1 MAEKYIPEFPYKGD
15 QAIIMSGRIIFNSKD
30 DSIFLFGKSAIGLS
44 SLGEVNIDSIQGTT
58 INSPIIQ
65 LGLNAQDAG
74 EPLVKGRQN
83 NLLLLE
89 LVGELKNLCI
99 SLSSISE
106 TNLNIAIPGI
116 ISSAVSA
123 VNSMKQI
130 EDTIKLEN
138 NLSKKTFTL

>member
-1 MAEKYIPEFPYKGD
+1 MAESYIPEFPYKGD
-15 QAIIMSGRIIFNSKD
+15 QAIIISGRIIFNSKD

-44 SLGEVNIDSIQGTT
+44 SLGQVNIDSIQGTT

-65 LGLNAQDAG
+65 LGLNDQDAG

-99 SLSSISE
+99 SLSNISE
-106 TNLNIAIPGI
+106 TNFNKSIPGI
-116 ISSAVSA
+116 ITSAKSA
-123 VNSMKQI
+123 INSMKQI
-130 EDTIKLEN
+130 EDTLALET

>member
-1 MAEKYIPEFPYKGD
+1 MAESYTLEFPYKGD
-15 QAIIMSGRIIFNSKD
+15 QAIIISGRIIFNSKD
-30 DSIFLFGKSAIGLS
+30 DSILLFGKSAIGLS
-44 SLGEVNIDSIQGTT
+44 SLGQVNIDSIQGTT

-89 LVGELKNLCI
+89 LVGELKNICI
-99 SLSSISE
+99 SLSNISE
-106 TNLNIAIPGI
+106 TNFNISIPGI
-116 ISSAVSA
+116 ISSAKSA

-130 EDTIKLEN
+130 EDIIKLEN